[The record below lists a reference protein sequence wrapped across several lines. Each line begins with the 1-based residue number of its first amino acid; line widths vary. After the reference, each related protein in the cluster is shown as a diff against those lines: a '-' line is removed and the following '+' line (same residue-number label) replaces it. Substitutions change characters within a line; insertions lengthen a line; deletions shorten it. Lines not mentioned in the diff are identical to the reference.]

1 MSLWKDFSK
10 GIWKENPVL
19 VLMLGMCPS
28 LATTSSGSNA
38 LGMGLATTFVLVC
51 SNLAISSIRKIVPG
65 KIRIPCYIVVIAAFV
80 TVVDLLMQAY
90 TGALY
95 KALGIFIPLIVVNC
109 IVLGRAEAFAS
120 KHGLLS
126 SFMDGL
132 GMGCGF
138 TLALTTIGLIRE
150 FLSAGTL
157 FNVLVSENY
166 PVLFSVMGQAPGGF
180 MVMGFI
186 LAGMNF
192 LNMRKARKEGRDFVN
207 PVDMDCKHCM
217 ICNISDDR

>member
-1 MSLWKDFSK
+1 
-10 GIWKENPVL
+10 
-19 VLMLGMCPS
+19 
-28 LATTSSGSNA
+28 
-38 LGMGLATTFVLVC
+38 
-51 SNLAISSIRKIVPG
+51 
-65 KIRIPCYIVVIAAFV
+65 
-80 TVVDLLMQAY
+80 
-90 TGALY
+90 
-95 KALGIFIPLIVVNC
+95 
-109 IVLGRAEAFAS
+109 
-120 KHGLLS
+120 
-126 SFMDGL
+126 
-132 GMGCGF
+132 MGCGF